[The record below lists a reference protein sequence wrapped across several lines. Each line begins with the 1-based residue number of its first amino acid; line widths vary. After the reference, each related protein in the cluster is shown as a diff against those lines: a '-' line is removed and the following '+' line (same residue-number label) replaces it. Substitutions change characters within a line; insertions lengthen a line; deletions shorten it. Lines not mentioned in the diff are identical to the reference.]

1 MELFV
6 AIVNGFQRS
15 TISVNL
21 FSSPFQNGYTPY
33 KALAGLPFQYPPK
46 KVTWS
51 KSSILV
57 AAVVLDPQAFKFAE
71 RKDLKK
77 ISPSNNSKSDR
88 LNEDIN
94 FQKVLEG

>member
-1 MELFV
+1 M
-6 AIVNGFQRS
+6 AIVNGFQLS

-46 KVTWS
+46 KVTWP
-51 KSSILV
+51 KRSILV
-57 AAVVLDPQAFKFAE
+57 VAVVLDPRVFKFAE
-71 RKDLKK
+71 GKGLKK

-88 LNEDIN
+88 LHEDIN

>member
-1 MELFV
+1 M

-46 KVTWS
+46 KVTWP
-51 KSSILV
+51 KRSILV
-57 AAVVLDPQAFKFAE
+57 VAVVLDPRVFKFAE
-71 RKDLKK
+71 GKGLKK

>member
-6 AIVNGFQRS
+6 AIVNGFQLS

-46 KVTWS
+46 KVTWP
-51 KSSILV
+51 KRSILV
-57 AAVVLDPQAFKFAE
+57 VAVVLDPRVFKFAE
-71 RKDLKK
+71 GKGLKK

>member
-1 MELFV
+1 M

-46 KVTWS
+46 KVTWP
-51 KSSILV
+51 KRSILV
-57 AAVVLDPQAFKFAE
+57 VAVVLDPRVFKFAE
-71 RKDLKK
+71 GKGLKK

-88 LNEDIN
+88 LHEDIN

>member
-1 MELFV
+1 M
-6 AIVNGFQRS
+6 AIVNGFQLS

-46 KVTWS
+46 KVTWP
-51 KSSILV
+51 KRSILV
-57 AAVVLDPQAFKFAE
+57 VAVVLDPRVFKFAE
-71 RKDLKK
+71 GKGLKK